1 MMPFR
6 RRLLQQHCPLL
17 DAYFL
22 GGRLD
27 RREIVATK
35 AMCQIIGHAMKLTYF
50 GVLIEQAG
58 TLDPLV
64 ATIAV
69 GASLVG
75 TALARP
81 LLLAMSDAQYRLW
94 AGRIVTA
101 IALYYVL
108 HGAALIQA
116 EAPLTAAM

>member
-1 MMPFR
+1 MFLGNR
-6 RRLLQQHCPLL
+6 RWP
-17 DAYFL
+17 YFL

-50 GVLIEQAG
+50 GVLIEAG

-69 GASLVG
+69 GASLLG
-75 TALARP
+75 GI
-81 LLLAMSDAQYRLW
+81 SS
-94 AGRIVTA
+94 
-101 IALYYVL
+101 
-108 HGAALIQA
+108 
-116 EAPLTAAM
+116 